1 MAARGAFKLLAAT
14 AVAGLSL
21 TAGAVA
27 QNQVTAPVNA
37 TAAPAASPATAAAAP
52 PLAVS
57 PAAAAGLAAALPPP
71 EAAPVTAP
79 VEKPATVAATPPPP
93 PEPDGPP
100 PPPMKRP
107 RFASAI
113 LQATDKITAETL
125 RFEAKVGES
134 VRYKGLIVT
143 LRACEM
149 TAADDD
155 GADSIANLEILSQP
169 QGVTGAAAL
178 PAHSVFKGW
187 AFASSPS
194 LHALEHPLYDLWL
207 ISCRTSAPVGIAPK
221 A

>member
-1 MAARGAFKLLAAT
+1 MAGSRSGWKALVAAALSVVAVTAVASAQNQPTAPVVATPAVVAPAAT
-14 AVAGLSL
+14 AVPPVP
-21 TAGAVA
+21 AVA
-27 QNQVTAPVNA
+27 A
-37 TAAPAASPATAAAAP
+37 
-52 PLAVS
+52 
-57 PAAAAGLAAALPPP
+57 PAAAAGLAPALPSPDVTP
-71 EAAPVTAP
+71 VAAPAKIATPVAEAAA
-79 VEKPATVAATPPPP
+79 

-100 PPPMKRP
+100 PPPLKRP

-143 LRACEM
+143 LRACET

-155 GADSIANLEILSQP
+155 TTDSMANLEILSQP

-187 AFASSPS
+187 TFASSPS
-194 LHALEHPLYDLWL
+194 LHPLEHPLYDLWL
-207 ISCRTSAPVGIAPK
+207 ISCRTSAPVGVAPK